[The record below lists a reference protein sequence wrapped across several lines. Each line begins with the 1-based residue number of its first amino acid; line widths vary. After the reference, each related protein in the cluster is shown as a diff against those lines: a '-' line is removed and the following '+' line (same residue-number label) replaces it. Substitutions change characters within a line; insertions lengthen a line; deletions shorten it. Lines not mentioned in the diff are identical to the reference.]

1 LLPTNKLSFLINRV
15 LLTQTPEVSTL
26 AMDGVMMVS
35 SFSTRLRKFAR
46 TERPMVKYNVAIT
59 GSATQNNVV
68 TSDNT

>member
-1 LLPTNKLSFLINRV
+1 
-15 LLTQTPEVSTL
+15 
-26 AMDGVMMVS
+26 MDGVMMVS

>member
-15 LLTQTPEVSTL
+15 LFTQPPKVSTL